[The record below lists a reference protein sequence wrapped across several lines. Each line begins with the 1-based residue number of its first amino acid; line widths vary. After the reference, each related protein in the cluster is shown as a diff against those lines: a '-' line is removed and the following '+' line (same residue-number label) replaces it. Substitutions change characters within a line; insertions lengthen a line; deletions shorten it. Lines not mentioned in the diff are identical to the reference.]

1 MDVLN
6 KGSLGRRIL
15 KRLISFVIVIWG
27 VVTLS
32 FCLQVFT
39 GTDPAEMI
47 VRKNSIFATEEQI
60 QAVREQLG
68 LDAPFHERYFDYI
81 TGVATGDLGT
91 AITNRQPVIENI
103 KAALPV
109 TCTVI
114 VMAMAWVVLFAVIL
128 SAISVIRKNGIFD
141 NVTRII
147 CIIGICVPSFWLALI
162 LLTAFAVNIPIFNVI
177 ADGSIKSLILPS
189 IAMAVPIIC
198 ISARVL
204 RASVLNELKSDY
216 VLFARARGF
225 SNSQIVF
232 GEVLRNALPAA
243 ITLFAQ
249 YCAALFGTS
258 ALVESVFSID
268 GLGIYLMES
277 CESMDV
283 YGMNSTVKVNSARKI
298 FCRKK
303 GSSLAI
309 RKSWNKNC
317 RKNSKGRRGCCRK
330 RKNDKLR
337 KYIWQS
343 RETCCRLRMRNC
355 GSACMTILKES
366 QYIVPRKLKL
376 HGNGGI
382 FLPVF
387 IEAK

>member
-1 MDVLN
+1 MLN

-103 KAALPV
+103 K
-109 TCTVI
+109 
-114 VMAMAWVVLFAVIL
+114 VIL

-198 ISARVL
+198 ISTRVL

-283 YGMNSTVKVNSARKI
+283 YGISGAILVCAVLFVLFNTVADI
-298 FCRKK
+298 L
-303 GSSLAI
+303 SSVICPAY
-309 RKSWNKNC
+309 R
-317 RKNSKGRRGCCRK
+317 RK
-330 RKNDKLR
+330 R
-337 KYIWQS
+337 
-343 RETCCRLRMRNC
+343 
-355 GSACMTILKES
+355 
-366 QYIVPRKLKL
+366 V
-376 HGNGGI
+376 
-382 FLPVF
+382 
-387 IEAK
+387 